1 LTGDEAAGPGTRCT
15 RTGRAAAFC
24 ANRVLQPVGDD
35 LPLLFAPS
43 GLIAIEGTTTIL
55 TVKRVR

>member
-1 LTGDEAAGPGTRCT
+1 
-15 RTGRAAAFC
+15 
-24 ANRVLQPVGDD
+24 VLQPVGDD
-35 LPLLFAPS
+35 LPLLFALS